1 MTAMRLD
8 GDSRRMSWYLLAASL
23 VLCFGVWR
31 WADRVLIPGGTK
43 AALARG
49 VPIGNNSDLYARWLG
64 ARELLLRHRNPYSAE
79 VTRDIQ
85 IGFYGRPLDP
95 AKPAD
100 PTDQQAFA
108 YPVYVVFLMAP
119 SVLFPFSTVMKIF
132 GWLLLACTAA
142 SVLLWIDALG
152 LCLNGPLRAATVF
165 LVLGTYPVL
174 EGFHM
179 QQLTMLV
186 GFLLA
191 AAAAAIARDWLVLSG
206 FLLAL
211 STIKPQLSVLL
222 LCWFLVWVVGDW
234 KNRKRLLWSFAATMA
249 ALLIGAEA
257 LLPGWMRDFIAAIPA
272 YERYTAEQPILQTL
286 LTPLGGEFAAILL
299 LVVFAV
305 VCWRWKKER
314 AGSVRFGWAMILA
327 LTVNLAILN
336 KTSPYNQVLLIPAWL
351 ALPGQLGRVGIVG
364 RAVVKAAFACQAWQW
379 FTALLLAVCSYM
391 VPIERLQWAHRAPIY
406 TIFALTPL
414 VLPSVLLCLPRGK
427 LAGET
432 TARTPGESRR

>member
-119 SVLFPFSTVMKIF
+119 SVLLPFSTVMRIF

-152 LCLNGPLRAATVF
+152 LRLNGPLRAATVF

-174 EGFHM
+174 EGFHK

-314 AGSVRFGWAMILA
+314 AGSVRFRWAMILA
-327 LTVNLAILN
+327 
-336 KTSPYNQVLLIPAWL
+336 
-351 ALPGQLGRVGIVG
+351 
-364 RAVVKAAFACQAWQW
+364 
-379 FTALLLAVCSYM
+379 
-391 VPIERLQWAHRAPIY
+391 
-406 TIFALTPL
+406 
-414 VLPSVLLCLPRGK
+414 
-427 LAGET
+427 
-432 TARTPGESRR
+432 